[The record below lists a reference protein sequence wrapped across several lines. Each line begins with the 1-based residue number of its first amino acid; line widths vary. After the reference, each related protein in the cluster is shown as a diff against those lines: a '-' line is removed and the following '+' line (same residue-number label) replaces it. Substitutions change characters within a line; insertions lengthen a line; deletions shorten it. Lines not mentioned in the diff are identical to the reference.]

1 MIGRRRFGVTC
12 DLALLAVAQYGFLR
26 IVLNWRSLH
35 GVGNTIAVTT
45 VIGFLALWQVGAHR
59 HVWSRIS
66 LQDVVGLFTAA
77 CIVALGTATIV
88 SVQVGVHAFPRVLA
102 GGIFMYVC
110 GWAAPRLLMRL
121 WLERYRPGGGERR
134 TGVEPVLVYGS
145 RRRAEQFIK
154 VAAGDTRYRV
164 VGFLHENRSLAGKRL
179 HGVDALGSLADLG
192 TILAQLVVKRQF
204 VKRLIVAEDG
214 ERVDELAA
222 ALAAAAEHGL
232 LLCRLPSL
240 LSLVEPSRV
249 GDIVKAVAIEDI
261 LHREQVLLK
270 DPRVPLCI
278 AGKTVLVT
286 GAGGSIGSE
295 LVRQIAVHKPSRLVL
310 VESCEFNLYRID
322 MELAQRFPHV
332 KRVTALC
339 DVRDHAAM
347 TGIFERERPQ
357 IVLHAAALKHVPLME
372 AHLDQAIL
380 TNISGTYNVATLA
393 RDHGAEIVTLVST
406 DKAVNPSS
414 VMGCTK
420 RWAEIICQSLDE
432 SRVRD
437 GNATRYACVRF
448 GNVLDSAGSVVPLFR
463 QQIEAGGPVTV
474 THRDVTRFFMTI
486 PEACELILVATAA
499 TAQDKPEASPVY
511 VLDMGEPVRITD
523 LAERMIQLHGLRPH
537 DDIAIEFVGLRPGEK
552 LYEELAH
559 ATEDLMPAPFPK
571 ASLARAR
578 ACSVEV
584 LEDALARVVASARG
598 GSAYEMT
605 EALRSLVP
613 EYAGQPRR
621 GVTGRIQVLAEAS

>member
-1 MIGRRRFGVTC
+1 MGRRRFGMARDLVL
-12 DLALLAVAQYGFLR
+12 LALAQYSLLR
-26 IVLNWRSLH
+26 IVLNWRSLE
-35 GVGNTIAVTT
+35 GVAIT
-45 VIGFLALWQVGAHR
+45 VALSTAIGFVALWRVGAHR
-59 HVWSRIS
+59 HVWGRIA
-66 LQDVVGLFTAA
+66 LQDVVGLFTAG
-77 CIVALGTATIV
+77 CVVALGSAAIV
-88 SVQVGVHAFPRVLA
+88 SGLVGLHAFTRVLV

-121 WLERYRPGGGERR
+121 WLEWYRMAGNERR
-134 TGVEPVLVYGS
+134 TAVEPVLVYGS

-154 VAAGDTRYRV
+154 VAAGDNKYRV
-164 VGFLHENRSLAGKRL
+164 VGFLHEDTGLAGKRL
-179 HGVDALGSLADLG
+179 HGVDAMGSLSALG
-192 TILAQLVVKRQF
+192 PILAQLGTKRQF

-214 ERVDELAA
+214 ERPDELAA

-240 LSLVEPSRV
+240 LSLVEPSRI
-249 GDIVKAVAIEDI
+249 GDIVKAVSIEDI
-261 LHREQVLLK
+261 LHREQVLMK
-270 DPRVPLCI
+270 DPRVPLCLTD
-278 AGKTVLVT
+278 KTVLVT

-295 LVRQIAVHKPSRLVL
+295 LVRQIAVHKPARIVL
-310 VESCEFNLYRID
+310 VENCEFNLYQID
-322 MELAQRFPHV
+322 MEMAQRFPHV
-332 KRVTALC
+332 RRVTALC

-347 TGIFERERPQ
+347 AGIFARQRPQ

-380 TNISGTYNVATLA
+380 TNITGTYNVATLA
-393 RDHGAEIVTLVST
+393 RDHGAELVTLVST

-432 SRVRD
+432 ARVRD
-437 GNATRYACVRF
+437 GTATRFASVRF

-463 QQIEAGGPVTV
+463 QQISAGGPVTV

-499 TAQDKPEASPVY
+499 TAQTRPEASPVY
-511 VLDMGEPVRITD
+511 VLDMGEPVRIAD

-537 DDIAIEFVGLRPGEK
+537 DDIAIEYVGLRPGEK

-559 ATEDLMPAPFPK
+559 AAEDLMPAPFPK

-578 ACSVEV
+578 TCSIEV
-584 LEDALARVVASARG
+584 LDDALARVVASARHG
-598 GSAYEMT
+598 DAYDMT
-605 EALRSLVP
+605 EALRTLVP
-613 EYAGQPRR
+613 EYAGQP
-621 GVTGRIQVLAEAS
+621 GRAAAARAKALAAVG